1 MKLSD
6 NIKLNMALPL
16 FSGMNQKSKESHSS
30 KNSREAQEKHWR
42 TAQELPPHVF
52 AVWQKPNRALN
63 PVAIVA
69 TVDPD
74 GIPRTAPFGSLRA
87 IAPKLLRLICYR
99 HHTTYTNFQ
108 NGCVSVALVAPPDC
122 AVSVCGRAR
131 IVREYMKTDERY
143 AVVDID
149 IEEVKNDMVRIVSI
163 ESAITI
169 SPREEYRTWFSES
182 LGEAESM

>member
-1 MKLSD
+1 
-6 NIKLNMALPL
+6 MALPL
-16 FSGMNQKSKESHSS
+16 YSGMNQKSKESHSS
-30 KNSREAQEKHWR
+30 KNSHEAREKHWR
-42 TAQELPPHVF
+42 TAQELPQDIF
-52 AVWQKPNRALN
+52 AVWQKPDKALN
-63 PVAIVA
+63 PVSVVA
-69 TVDPD
+69 TVDPN

-87 IAPKLLRLICYR
+87 ITPKLLRIICYR
-99 HHTTYTNFQ
+99 HHTTYTNLQ
-108 NGCVSVALVAPPDC
+108 NGFVSVALVAPPDC

-131 IVREYMKTDERY
+131 IVREHMKTDEQY

-149 IEEVKNDMVRIVSI
+149 VEEVKNDMVRTVSI